1 MKIIPFEILKN
12 TEQQKSGTNKQTT
25 GNIFHDILKET
36 INKSSN
42 PEERTMTSSPVHNI
56 SNIHFNSILNINNKE
71 QNIEQVE
78 DFLNTLDNYQKKLG
92 DPASTLKDIYPLVTA
107 MESETDKII
116 PFLDSLSDDDG
127 LKDVLNRAVI
137 TATVEAIKFNRGDYL

>member
-12 TEQQKSGTNKQTT
+12 TEHQKTGRDKQTT
-25 GNIFHDILKET
+25 EDIFRDILQET

-42 PEERTMTSSPVHNI
+42 PEERTMMSPPVHNI
-56 SNIHFNSILNINNKE
+56 SNIQFNSIPTINKA

-78 DFLNTLDNYQKKLG
+78 RFLNVLDNYNNKLG
-92 DPASTLKDIYPLVTA
+92 DPDSTLKDIYPLVTT
-107 MESETDKII
+107 MESETDKIL
-116 PFLDSLSDDDG
+116 PFLDSLSDEDE

-137 TATVEAIKFNRGDYL
+137 TATVEVIKFNRGDYL

>member
-12 TEQQKSGTNKQTT
+12 TEQQKSGKDKQTT
-25 GNIFHDILKET
+25 ENIFHDILQET

-42 PEERTMTSSPVHNI
+42 PEERIMTPPPVHNI
-56 SNIHFNSILNINNKE
+56 SNIQFNSIPAINKA

-78 DFLNTLDNYQKKLG
+78 HYLNVLDNYNNKLG
-92 DPASTLKDIYPLVTA
+92 DPTATLKDISPLVTI
-107 MESETDKII
+107 MESETDKIL
-116 PFLDSLSDDDG
+116 PFLDSLSDEDE

>member
-12 TEQQKSGTNKQTT
+12 TEQQKTVKDKQTT
-25 GNIFHDILKET
+25 EDIFHDILQKS

-42 PEERTMTSSPVHNI
+42 SEERAMTSPPVNNI
-56 SNIHFNSILNINNKE
+56 SNIQFNSIPTINKAPNV
-71 QNIEQVE
+71 EQVE
-78 DFLNTLDNYQKKLG
+78 HFLNVLDNYNNKLG
-92 DPASTLKDIYPLVTA
+92 DPAATLKDIYPLVTT
-107 MESETDKII
+107 MESETDKILPI
-116 PFLDSLSDDDG
+116 LDSLSDEDE

>member
-12 TEQQKSGTNKQTT
+12 TEHQKTGRDKQTT
-25 GNIFHDILKET
+25 EDIFHDILQET

-42 PEERTMTSSPVHNI
+42 PEERTMMSPPVHNI
-56 SNIHFNSILNINNKE
+56 SNIQFNSIPTINKA

-78 DFLNTLDNYQKKLG
+78 RFLNVLDNYNNKLG
-92 DPASTLKDIYPLVTA
+92 DPDSTLKDIYPLVTT
-107 MESETDKII
+107 MESETDKIL
-116 PFLDSLSDDDG
+116 PFLDSLSDEDE

-137 TATVEAIKFNRGDYL
+137 TATVEVIKFNRGDYL

>member
-12 TEQQKSGTNKQTT
+12 TEQQKSGKDKQTT
-25 GNIFHDILKET
+25 ENIFHDILQET

-42 PEERTMTSSPVHNI
+42 PEERIMTPPPVHSI
-56 SNIHFNSILNINNKE
+56 SNIQFNSIPAINKA

-78 DFLNTLDNYQKKLG
+78 HYLNVLDNYNNKLG
-92 DPASTLKDIYPLVTA
+92 DPTVTLKDISPLVTI
-107 MESETDKII
+107 MESETDKIL
-116 PFLDSLSDDDG
+116 PFLDSLSDEDE